1 MSVEERVHQV
11 IRDVLADDEVVLT
24 DATTAAEVE
33 GWDSLAHINIMFA
46 LESEF
51 DVQFTDDQLSSF
63 RDLGELRRF
72 LAGADADVR
81 GR

>member
-1 MSVEERVHQV
+1 MSIEERMHQV
-11 IRDVLADDEVVLT
+11 IRDVLADDELVLT
-24 DATTAAEVE
+24 DGTTAADVE
-33 GWDSLAHINIMFA
+33 RWDSLAHINIMFA

-51 DVQFTDDQLSSF
+51 DVQFSDDQLNSF

-72 LAGADADVR
+72 LAGAD